1 MEESNFIALSPST
14 RKILDRMK
22 QAVSSDLPVLFLGEA
37 GTGKSYLGYLF
48 HSFCK
53 DRFPHYQVFD
63 FSISESDAETSE
75 IFSKLDGKVGATIFL
90 EAISNL
96 NPNFQVQL
104 LQKIRNEKGKN
115 RYILS
120 DQPDLSEKVKSG
132 KVQESLMTEI
142 QTLQVKIPTLR
153 ERKED
158 IPPLTRFFLD
168 LIGKRYNRKNIKISE
183 KLGKFLLE
191 YDYPGN
197 LHQLKNLLEAM
208 VSMHNVK
215 TLDTKHL
222 PPELFETG
230 YKQNNNLSVRTGI
243 PLRDY
248 EREIIRRNL
257 ILVNGNREKA
267 ARILGI
273 SERTIYRKITEFE
286 LFDSE
291 DGKNPPSS

>member
-1 MEESNFIALSPST
+1 MDESSFIALSPLT
-14 RKILDRMK
+14 RKILEKMK
-22 QAVSSDLPVLFLGEA
+22 QAVSSDLPLLLLGES
-37 GTGKSYLGYLF
+37 GTGKSHIGFAFYSL
-48 HSFCK
+48 CK
-53 DRFPHYQVFD
+53 ERFPQYQSYD
-63 FSISESDAETSE
+63 FSISESEEEVGEFFT
-75 IFSKLDGKVGATIFL
+75 KLDGKGGSIIFL
-90 EAISNL
+90 EGVSNL
-96 NPNFQVQL
+96 GPNFQVQL

-115 RYILS
+115 RYLLS
-120 DQPDLSEKVKSG
+120 DNPDFAEKVKSG
-132 KVQESLMTEI
+132 QVQESLFVEI
-142 QTLQVKIPTLR
+142 QTLQVRLPTLR
-153 ERKED
+153 DRKED
-158 IPPLTRFFLD
+158 IPAFTRLFLE
-168 LIGKRYNRKNIKISE
+168 LVGKRYNRKNIKISE
-183 KLGKFLLE
+183 KLGRFLLE

-197 LHQLKNLLEAM
+197 LHQLRNLLEGM

-230 YKQNNNLSVRTGI
+230 YRQNSDLSVRTGI

-286 LFDSE
+286 LFDSQ
-291 DGKNPPSS
+291 DGKTPPSS